1 MPGFQR
7 PFEQSEGA
15 SFVNIVS
22 DEELNIEVAVNYEY
36 KKAFVKPYSKDVECK
51 NENGRVSFK
60 IAENGQYVLECDSYH
75 RCLYIFNSKPI
86 APPKKEECDILV
98 RSGNILPQRHRA

>member
-1 MPGFQR
+1 MFSYSEFRHNYTKSVMKFKEPLSADYRVYVNGKEIPVYTCRISKYPFNRIWPGFQR

-36 KKAFVKPYSKDVECK
+36 TKAFVKPYSKGVECK
-51 NENGRVSFK
+51 NEKVFS
-60 IAENGQYVLECDSYH
+60 
-75 RCLYIFNSKPI
+75 
-86 APPKKEECDILV
+86 
-98 RSGNILPQRHRA
+98 